1 MWKFLIV
8 HNSIMTAR
16 NRKNAQPITF
26 PKPGEPLWDFYI
38 ALDNSDLATI
48 KHIFTRHDELRTA
61 ENLSLVLINGVQH
74 ECGEMVDFALDKK
87 TDVNYA
93 QTNGDTALGTA
104 VRKGDYAGF
113 LKLLKAGGNPH
124 EKDADGR
131 TLLEQAED
139 CDLAGAEQIAR
150 MLRDPK
156 FVAAAAH
163 LRKKRK

>member
-1 MWKFLIV
+1 MA
-8 HNSIMTAR
+8 AR
-16 NRKNAQPITF
+16 KKKIATPIAF
-26 PKPGEPLWDFYI
+26 PKPGEPLWDLYI

-48 KHIFTRHDELRTA
+48 KHLFTCHDELRTA

-74 ECGEMVDFALDKK
+74 GQEEMVDFALGQKA
-87 TDVNYA
+87 DVNYE
-93 QTNGDTALGTA
+93 QHTGDTALGAA
-104 VRKGDYAGF
+104 VRKGDYAVF

-131 TLLEQAED
+131 TLLEQAEE
-139 CDLAGAEQIAR
+139 CDLAGAEKIAR
-150 MLRDPK
+150 MLQDPQ

>member
-1 MWKFLIV
+1 MAARKKK
-8 HNSIMTAR
+8 TA
-16 NRKNAQPITF
+16 APIAF
-26 PKPGEPLWDFYI
+26 PKPGEPLWDLYI

-48 KHIFTRHDELRTA
+48 KHIFTCHVELRTA

-74 ECGEMVDFALDKK
+74 EQEEMVDYALEQK

-93 QTNGDTALGTA
+93 QQTGDTALGTA
-104 VRKGDYAGF
+104 VRKGDYATF
-113 LKLLKAGGNPH
+113 VKLLKAGGNPH

-139 CDLAGAEQIAR
+139 CDLAGAEKIAA
-150 MLRDPK
+150 MLGDPK

-163 LRKKRK
+163 LRGKKK